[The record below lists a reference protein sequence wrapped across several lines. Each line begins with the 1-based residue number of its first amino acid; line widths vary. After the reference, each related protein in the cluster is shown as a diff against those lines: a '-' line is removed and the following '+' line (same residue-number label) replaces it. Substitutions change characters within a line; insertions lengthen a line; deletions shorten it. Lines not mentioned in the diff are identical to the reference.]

1 MQQLGFT
8 RTSVKPDHALLTPD
22 SFIRAAFPGDEN
34 ATRVVHMSP
43 LIGAAFSMYTVEASK
58 NAKIAPALEG
68 NSCFIFVLEGELEL
82 RLGKKTQALTAN
94 HYAFIPADARYS
106 LTSKQGGRAIVFEK
120 PYQQLEGVDAPQAFV
135 ANASKVMKNALN
147 NDPALQVQVLLPA
160 EIGFDFAVNIMNF
173 EPGAHL
179 HLVETHVM
187 EHGLLML
194 GGGGI
199 YRLGDA
205 FYPVTA
211 GDVIYMAPYCPQW
224 FGALGKTS
232 SSYLLYKDWN
242 RHPLE

>member
-1 MQQLGFT
+1 MHQLGFT
-8 RTSVKPDHALLTPD
+8 RTSVKADHMLLTPD
-22 SFIRAAFPGDEN
+22 SFIRA
-34 ATRVVHMSP
+34 TRVVHINPAS
-43 LIGAAFSMYTVEASK
+43 GAAFAMYTVEAGPKARISS
-58 NAKIAPALEG
+58 ALEG
-68 NSCFIFVLEGELEL
+68 NSCVVFVLDGEFRLT
-82 RLGKKTQALTAN
+82 LGKKKRALTPWQ
-94 HYAFIPADARYS
+94 YAFIPTDTAYTFESA
-106 LTSKQGGRAIVFEK
+106 KGGRAVVYEK
-120 PYQQLEGVDAPQAFV
+120 PYQQLEGMKAPAAFV
-135 ANASKVMKNALN
+135 GDANGVTSSALN
-147 NDPALQVQVLLPA
+147 GDPALQVQVLLPDN
-160 EIGFDFAVNIMNF
+160 IGFDFCLNLMSF

-194 GGGGI
+194 QGGGI

-224 FGALGKTS
+224 FGALGKTK